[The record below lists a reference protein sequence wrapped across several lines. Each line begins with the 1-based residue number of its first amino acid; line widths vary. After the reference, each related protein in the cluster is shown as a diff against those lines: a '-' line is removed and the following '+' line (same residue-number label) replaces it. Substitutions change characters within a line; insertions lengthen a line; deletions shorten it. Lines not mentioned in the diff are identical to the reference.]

1 MGKGSV
7 FFRYVDVGS
16 PQLWMLITIPV
27 HPSIH
32 PSTRPC
38 NGVEWRRPYSWN
50 VGVHMFHDTSDRAN
64 SAPYNTFRT
73 IWQT

>member
-1 MGKGSV
+1 MRWEKEVLSLCGCWFSPV
-7 FFRYVDVGS
+7 VDAYYYS
-16 PQLWMLITIPV
+16 C
-27 HPSIH
+27 PSIH
-32 PSTRPC
+32 PPVRPC